1 MIVAVH
7 QGPHERLP
15 EALAA
20 AAAKGA
26 RLLVTAEM
34 GTTGYNIGAAAVAER
49 AEPSDGPLAAAMGA
63 LAAEHG
69 IGLVYG
75 YPERDGDAVYNSAQ
89 LLSAQGERLANYR
102 KTHLFG
108 DLDRDQFSPGGEPVV
123 QAEFDGVRVGL
134 LICYDV
140 EFPELVR
147 AHALAGTQLLLVPTA
162 LMRPYER
169 VADLLIPVRAQE
181 SQLFV
186 VYANRCDVEGEL
198 AYCGHSTVASP
209 DEVLAKAGDGPELLL
224 ADVDPAVLVKT
235 RAETPYLADRRPS
248 LYRSLTEGPRA

>member
-1 MIVAVH
+1 MIIAVH
-7 QGPHERLP
+7 QRPFDRLP
-15 EALAA
+15 EAMAA
-20 AAAKGA
+20 AAERGA
-26 RLLVTAEM
+26 ELIVTAEM
-34 GTTGYNIGAAAVAER
+34 GTTGYNIGAKAVAEL
-49 AEPSDGPLAAAMGA
+49 AEPADGPRAAELGA
-63 LAAEHG
+63 LAAKHR
-69 IGLVYG
+69 IAVVYG

-108 DLDRDQFSPGGEPVV
+108 DLDRDQFSPGDEPVV
-123 QAEFDGVRVGL
+123 QAEFDGIRVGL

-147 AHALAGTQLLLVPTA
+147 AHALAGTELLLVPTA

-169 VADLLIPVRAQE
+169 IADLLIPVRAHE
-181 SQLFV
+181 SQLFL
-186 VYANRCDVEGEL
+186 VYANRCDAEGEL
-198 AYCGHSTVASP
+198 TYCGRSTVASP
-209 DEVLAKAGDGPELLL
+209 DEVVAKAGPDEELLFAEL
-224 ADVDPAVLVKT
+224 DPAVLAQA

>member
-15 EALAA
+15 EAMAA
-20 AAAKGA
+20 AADKGA
-26 RLLVTAEM
+26 ALLVTAEM

-49 AEPSDGPLAAAMGA
+49 AEAADGPLSAELGS
-63 LAAEHG
+63 LAAKHG
-69 IGLVYG
+69 VGLLYG
-75 YPERDGDAVYNSAQ
+75 YPERDGDAVYNAAQ

-108 DLDRDQFSPGGEPVV
+108 DLDRDQFSPGDAPVV
-123 QAEFDGVRVGL
+123 QAEFNGVRVGL

-147 AHALAGTQLLLVPTA
+147 AHALAGTHLLLVPTA

-169 VADLLIPVRAQE
+169 VADLVVPVRAHE

-198 AYCGHSTVASP
+198 TYCGHSTIASP
-209 DEVLAKAGDGPELLL
+209 DDVLAKAGEGPELVF
-224 ADVDPAVLVKT
+224 ADVDPAVLAAT
-235 RAETPYLADRRPS
+235 RAETPYLADRRPA

>member
-1 MIVAVH
+1 MIIAVH

-15 EALAA
+15 EAMAA
-20 AAAKGA
+20 AAERGA
-26 RLLVTAEM
+26 ELVVTAEM
-34 GTTGYNIGAAAVAER
+34 GTTGYNIGAKAVAER
-49 AEPSDGPLAAAMGA
+49 AEAADGPRAGELGA

-69 IGLVYG
+69 VALVYG

-108 DLDRDQFSPGGEPVV
+108 DLDRDQFSAGDEPVV
-123 QAEFDGVRVGL
+123 QADLNGLRVGM

-147 AHALAGTQLLLVPTA
+147 AHALAGTQVLLVPTA

-169 VADLLIPVRAQE
+169 IADLLIPARAHE
-181 SQLFV
+181 SQLYV
-186 VYANRCDVEGEL
+186 VYANRCDDEGEL
-198 AYCGHSTVASP
+198 SYCGRSTVASP
-209 DEVLAKAGDGPELLL
+209 DEVVAKTGPGEELLF
-224 ADVDPAVLVKT
+224 AEIDPAVLAQA

>member
-1 MIVAVH
+1 MIIAVH
-7 QGPHERLP
+7 QGPHDRLP
-15 EALAA
+15 EAMAA
-20 AAAKGA
+20 AAERGA
-26 RLLVTAEM
+26 ELIVTAEM
-34 GTTGYNIGAAAVAER
+34 GTTGYNIGAKAVAEL
-49 AEPSDGPLAAAMGA
+49 AEPADGPRAAELGA
-63 LAAEHG
+63 LAAKHQ

-108 DLDRDQFSPGGEPVV
+108 DLDRDQFSPGDEPVV
-123 QAEFDGVRVGL
+123 QAEFNGLRAGL
-134 LICYDV
+134 LVCYDV

-147 AHALAGTQLLLVPTA
+147 AHALAGTQVLLVPTA

-169 VADLLIPVRAQE
+169 VADLLIPVRAHE
-181 SQLFV
+181 SQLYV
-186 VYANRCDVEGEL
+186 VYANRCDAEGEL
-198 AYCGHSTVASP
+198 SYCGRSTVASP
-209 DEVLAKAGDGPELLL
+209 DEVVAKAGPDEELLF
-224 ADVDPAVLVKT
+224 ADLDPAVLAQA

>member
-1 MIVAVH
+1 MIIAVH
-7 QGPHERLP
+7 QGPHARLP
-15 EALAA
+15 QALAA
-20 AAAKGA
+20 AAEKGA
-26 RLLVTAEM
+26 ELVVTAEM
-34 GTTGYNIGAAAVAER
+34 GTTGYHIGAAAVAQR
-49 AEPSDGPLAAAMGA
+49 AEAADGPMAVELGA

-69 IGLVYG
+69 VGLLYG
-75 YPERDGDAVYNSAQ
+75 YPERDGDAVYNSVQ
-89 LLSAQGERLANYR
+89 LLSPQGERLANYR

-108 DLDRDQFSPGGEPVV
+108 DLDRGQFSAGDTPVV
-123 QAEFDGVRVGL
+123 QAEFNGVRVGL

-147 AHALAGTQLLLVPTA
+147 AHALAGTQVLLVPTA

-169 VADLLIPVRAQE
+169 IADLVVPVRAHE
-181 SQLFV
+181 SQLYV

-198 AYCGHSTVASP
+198 TYCGRSTVASP
-209 DEVLAKAGDGPELLL
+209 DEVVAKAGDGPQLLF
-224 ADVDPAVLVKT
+224 AEVDPAVLART